1 MPGFSEIRRQV
12 VHIAAGACA
21 LLLRWLT
28 WKFAALLALAALVF
42 NGLALPRLG
51 PALFRPGDRG
61 AVGRSGIVIY
71 PASVLALI
79 LCLPHRLDIVAIA
92 WGILAA
98 GDGCATLVGAH
109 VPSAPL
115 PWNRAKSVGGMIAF
129 VLAGGGAG
137 VALACWM
144 RPVVPSVPIWFSLA
158 APLVAALV
166 AGLVETTPI
175 GLNDNISVPAMA
187 ALTLW
192 SLSLIEADAMRAAAL
207 LMHDRLPLAIGVNLV
222 FAWAA
227 WRTHAVTRSGAI
239 VGWLIGTTMWLTTGP
254 RGWTMLA
261 VTFLAAAVTTRM
273 GIRRKILLGIA
284 EARGGRRGPGNA
296 IANTSLAAWA
306 GLISCGL
313 PDPTLARIALVAALT
328 TAASDTV
335 ASEIGKAWG
344 RRTWLITSMR
354 RVPPG
359 TSGAL
364 SLEGTVAGVASAAAL
379 AGIGAALGLVPVT
392 TCVAIAMAAVFAALV
407 ESVLGA
413 TLEGPGLLNNDA
425 LNFVNTG
432 LGAAFALSLWS
443 LR

>member
-1 MPGFSEIRRQV
+1 
-12 VHIAAGACA
+12 
-21 LLLRWLT
+21 
-28 WKFAALLALAALVF
+28 
-42 NGLALPRLG
+42 
-51 PALFRPGDRG
+51 
-61 AVGRSGIVIY
+61 
-71 PASVLALI
+71 
-79 LCLPHRLDIVAIA
+79 
-92 WGILAA
+92 
-98 GDGCATLVGAH
+98 
-109 VPSAPL
+109 
-115 PWNRAKSVGGMIAF
+115 
-129 VLAGGGAG
+129 
-137 VALACWM
+137 
-144 RPVVPSVPIWFSLA
+144 
-158 APLVAALV
+158 
-166 AGLVETTPI
+166 
-175 GLNDNISVPAMA
+175 
-187 ALTLW
+187 
-192 SLSLIEADAMRAAAL
+192 
-207 LMHDRLPLAIGVNLV
+207 
-222 FAWAA
+222 
-227 WRTHAVTRSGAI
+227 
-239 VGWLIGTTMWLTTGP
+239 
-254 RGWTMLA
+254 MLA